1 MDNNENEY
9 YKSKI
14 IELIEKCDNL
24 HWLKTIYAYISNLL
38 KEEKSQG
45 SAHCPWLFFTF
56 CLKSY
61 LLNFLRLSNRFR
73 LICTV
78 QKQVDT

>member
-38 KEEKSQG
+38 K
-45 SAHCPWLFFTF
+45 
-56 CLKSY
+56 
-61 LLNFLRLSNRFR
+61 
-73 LICTV
+73 
-78 QKQVDT
+78 